1 MLAISENYLNSLCE
15 LKTLENRVLCA
26 GYINEINDEGVE
38 IKFREDT
45 KILIPANTLIKVSV
59 YNEKL
64 GFKVLIGKV
73 YVGTDEFVR
82 LVEVVSIIDFEKR
95 EFFRINIFEN
105 VTLYKHSIQADE
117 IEMTSQPS
125 ITVLINNIS
134 LCGVCFNSVEKF
146 DIGDKVYI
154 LLDLPKTPTVFCCII
169 QRCFYDDGVYGY
181 GCEFTEH
188 KQQQIDD
195 LYKFI
200 YIKQVEFLKRAKEQ
214 NMT

>member
-1 MLAISENYLNSLCE
+1 MLAISESYINSLCE

-38 IKFREDT
+38 IKFRDDT

-73 YVGTDEFVR
+73 YIGTDDFVR
-82 LVEVVSIIDFEKR
+82 LVDVVSIIDFEKR

-105 VTLYKHSIQADE
+105 VTLYKHSIESEE
-117 IEMTSQPS
+117 IEMTTQPS

-146 DIGDKVYI
+146 DIGENVYI
-154 LLDLPKTPTVFCCII
+154 LLDLPKSPTIFCCVI
-169 QRCFYDDGVYGY
+169 QRSFYDDGVYGY
-181 GCEFTEH
+181 GCEFTDY
-188 KQQQIDD
+188 KQQQVDE

-214 NMT
+214 NMI